1 MKTPDFTQI
10 MLDLKEK
17 AYNPQNNT
25 YSYKEANHVLR
36 NHLYQRKK
44 RLSYHLKQFVVVML
58 LSSLFLFLSFCVCKA
73 AYNYVHFTDPVVD
86 VFLIITNYTLAI
98 LLTKK
103 LV

>member
-1 MKTPDFTQI
+1 MKPDFTQI
-10 MLDLKEK
+10 MLDLKVK

-25 YSYKEANHVLR
+25 YSFKETNHVLR

-44 RLSYHLKQFVVVML
+44 RLSYHFKQFVVLIL

-73 AYNYVHFTDPVVD
+73 AYNYIHFTDPVVD
-86 VFLIITNYTLAI
+86 VFLIITNYTLAV